1 MQSARQAHLV
11 ARSRRFRKKA
21 RGVCTLHEV
30 IECPDGGIKDL
41 FKALRP
47 HQWAKNLLLFVPL
60 ITAHLIGNLGL
71 LLKVLLAFV
80 AFSLAASA
88 VYVLNDLLDL
98 QADRKH
104 HSKHRRPFVSGRIPI
119 AVGVA
124 LLLGLIVLSLGI
136 ALLLPTAFVVL
147 LLLYLLLTT
156 AYSTYL
162 KRKLMVDVIC
172 LAGLYTH
179 RILAGASATGLFI
192 SPWLMAFTL
201 FFFLSLA
208 FAMRYT
214 ELVASQEVAGKIV
227 GRGGYMPSDLE
238 LIRSMGPACGYLSLL
253 VLCLYINSPD
263 MRQLYRWPEGLW
275 LLCPVFLYWIS
286 RVWFLACRQQ
296 LADDPVLFAIKDRI
310 TLISGVVV
318 IAVLAVS
325 I

>member
-1 MQSARQAHLV
+1 M
-11 ARSRRFRKKA
+11 
-21 RGVCTLHEV
+21 
-30 IECPDGGIKDL
+30 
-41 FKALRP
+41 
-47 HQWAKNLLLFVPL
+47 
-60 ITAHLIGNLGL
+60 ITAHLIGDLGL

-80 AFSLAASA
+80 AYSLAASA

-104 HSKHRRPFVSGRIPI
+104 HSKHRRPFASGRIPI

-136 ALLLPTAFVVL
+136 ALLLPTAFVAL

-179 RILAGASATGLFI
+179 RILAGASATGLVI
-192 SPWLMAFTL
+192 SPWLMAFAL

-208 FAMRYT
+208 FAKRYT
-214 ELVASQEVAGKIV
+214 ELVASQKVAGKIA
-227 GRGGYMPSDLE
+227 GRGYMPSDLE

-263 MRQLYRWPEGLW
+263 VRQLYRWPEGLW

-310 TLISGVVV
+310 SLIAGLVV